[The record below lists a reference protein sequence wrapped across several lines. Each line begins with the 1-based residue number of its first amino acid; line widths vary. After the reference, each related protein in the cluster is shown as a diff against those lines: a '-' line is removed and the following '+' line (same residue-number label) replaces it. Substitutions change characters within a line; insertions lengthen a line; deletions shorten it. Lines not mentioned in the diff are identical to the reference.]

1 MIAKTQHK
9 THARTVN
16 ICIIFP
22 SKVKNVI
29 FWKLAVFKGKV
40 LTSVK
45 YE

>member
-29 FWKLAVFKGKV
+29 FWKIGGFQRKSADISKI
-40 LTSVK
+40 
-45 YE
+45 